1 MSPGLL
7 FAFGSVVFFLGGL
20 GMMLVGLE
28 TFGAWRVRE
37 KQTDEDGYLD
47 VETAGQAVRDP
58 LHRRH

>member
-1 MSPGLL
+1 
-7 FAFGSVVFFLGGL
+7 VFFLGGL

-37 KQTDEDGYLD
+37 KQDDEDGYLD